1 MLGQEQDTPECIDVG
16 AEGTA
21 KKLWRAADH
30 TMGCLQDEL
39 KRAQLIAGPAVA
51 DEAALGQVGRLV
63 AHGKRPDSNI
73 EFFVELDVEPHPLEE
88 ICGVVAE
95 IVEHVVRQFAK
106 ARIGRVS
113 DRLFI
118 RSEEHTSELQ
128 SLMRISYAVF
138 CLKKKN

>member
-1 MLGQEQDTPECIDVG
+1 MIRRPPRSTLTDTLFPYTTLV
-16 AEGTA
+16 
-21 KKLWRAADH
+21 RS
-30 TMGCLQDEL
+30 
-39 KRAQLIAGPAVA
+39 AVA

-118 RSEEHTSELQ
+118 GLLQ
-128 SLMRISYAVF
+128 PEMIEGDA
-138 CLKKKN
+138 

>member
-1 MLGQEQDTPECIDVG
+1 
-16 AEGTA
+16 
-21 KKLWRAADH
+21 
-30 TMGCLQDEL
+30 MGCLQDER
-39 KRAQLIAGPAVA
+39 KRAQLKAGPAVA

-95 IVEHVVRQFAK
+95 IVEHVVRKFAK

-113 DRLFI
+113 DR
-118 RSEEHTSELQ
+118 SEERRVGKEGVSTCKSRG
-128 SLMRISYAVF
+128 SPD
-138 CLKKKN
+138 N